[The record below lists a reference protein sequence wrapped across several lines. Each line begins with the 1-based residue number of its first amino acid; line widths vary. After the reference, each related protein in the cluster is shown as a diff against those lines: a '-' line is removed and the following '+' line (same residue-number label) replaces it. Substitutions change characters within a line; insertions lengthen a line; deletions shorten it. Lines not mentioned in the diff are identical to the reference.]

1 VEETWNEGEEGTSG
15 LQMVQKKLAACQRRF
30 TRWSGKKYGNVD
42 KILKEK
48 TKELEILQLNEGPEH
63 WGDISRIKAEIES
76 IMELED
82 VKWKQRAK
90 QNWYKNGDRNTPFF
104 HAWADHRRRINH
116 IGRIVDE
123 GGRLWSNKKE
133 IPKVFIEFYQRLFTS
148 EGTQGVEDCLSSLE
162 PRVTAGMNEE
172 LM

>member
-1 VEETWNEGEEGTSG
+1 
-15 LQMVQKKLAACQRRF
+15 
-30 TRWSGKKYGNVD
+30 
-42 KILKEK
+42 
-48 TKELEILQLNEGPEH
+48 
-63 WGDISRIKAEIES
+63 
-76 IMELED
+76 MEQED

-104 HAWADHRRRINH
+104 HAWADHHRRINH
-116 IGRIVDE
+116 IGQIVDE

-162 PRVTAGMNEE
+162 P
-172 LM
+172 